1 MIEFLI
7 KVLASNLFWAGYIIV
22 SGIASII
29 LMRKGPYH
37 WLALLTKDSKS
48 AYAVVEKYGQENHLN
63 DDEMVTTVFAAAMGA
78 LGFMI
83 IWPFIAVVFVIIQL
97 CIVIGKFLALLLKG
111 FFTALDKITPD
122 VSINI
127 KKEE

>member
-48 AYAVVEKYGQENHLN
+48 AYAVVEKYGQEMVEKGEQDMKRFKAIISSMTPKERIYPKVLN
-63 DDEMVTTVFAAAMGA
+63 RSRKER
-78 LGFMI
+78 
-83 IWPFIAVVFVIIQL
+83 IA
-97 CIVIGKFLALLLKG
+97 KG
-111 FFTALDKITPD
+111 TCTG
-122 VSINI
+122 S
-127 KKEE
+127 E